1 MKVKSLNPDQPSD
14 VVIEFESASEGDV
27 MAAVQRAKESF
38 RGWSQESALVRGKT
52 LHHMADRLMQ
62 RSDDLVPLVVRE
74 VGKPVAEARGE
85 VARAVAILRYFA
97 QMILGPDGETYP
109 SADGRSLLWSR
120 RFPVGV
126 AGLVTPWNFPVAIP
140 IWKLAPAIGYGN
152 TVVLKPASAGSAIA
166 LLLHE
171 VISEELPSGTFEL
184 LLGNFETGDAL
195 VGHPDVSAVSFT
207 GSVAVGN
214 RVAQKAAARG
224 ARFQCEMGG
233 KNASIVLADADLKS
247 AVATIVQASMG
258 YAGQKCTAT
267 SRIIVEES
275 VYEKTRELLVEAIG
289 DLSVLDPS
297 EENCSV
303 GPVIDASARNE
314 ALRVIKESS
323 GRILIGGNG
332 LESTGFYVAPT
343 LVEVDSTDLL
353 AQEEVFAP
361 VAALISARDAA
372 ESVQIANAVQY
383 GLVASVF
390 TSKLSTAVDFLS
402 QLEVGMVRVNA
413 PTSGVDF
420 HTPFGGSKASSV
432 GPREQGLA
440 ARDLYT
446 ESRTIQITA

>member
-14 VVIEFESASEGDV
+14 VVIEFESASEGDL
-27 MAAVQRAKESF
+27 MTAVQRAKESF

-74 VGKPVAEARGE
+74 VGKPVTEARGE

-109 SADGRSLLWSR
+109 SADARSLLWSR

-195 VGHPDVSAVSFT
+195 VSHPDVSAVSFT

-233 KNASIVLADADLKS
+233 QNASIVLADADLKS

-275 VYEKTRELLVEAIG
+275 VYEKTRELLVETIG
-289 DLSVLDPS
+289 DLSVFDPS

-303 GPVIDASARNE
+303 GPVIDASARAE

-343 LVEVDSTDLL
+343 LVEVDATDLL

-361 VAALISARDAA
+361 VTALISAGDVA
-372 ESVQIANAVQY
+372 ESVQIANAVKY

-390 TSKLSTAVDFLS
+390 TSELSTAVDFLS

-420 HTPFGGSKASSV
+420 HVPFGGSKASSV